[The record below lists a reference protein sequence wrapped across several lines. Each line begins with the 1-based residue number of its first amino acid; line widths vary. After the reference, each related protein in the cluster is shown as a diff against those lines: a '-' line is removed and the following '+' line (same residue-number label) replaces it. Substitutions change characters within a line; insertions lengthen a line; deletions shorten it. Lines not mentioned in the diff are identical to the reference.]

1 MHHLGDQDHLFGT
14 SAIIIIIIIDIIIIF
29 FWKTN
34 IFYPLIPDTR
44 VPIRVK
50 KC

>member
-1 MHHLGDQDHLFGT
+1 MHHLGDQVHLFGT
-14 SAIIIIIIIDIIIIF
+14 SAIIIIIIIVF

-34 IFYPLIPDTR
+34 VFYTLIPDVR

>member
-1 MHHLGDQDHLFGT
+1 MHHLGDQVHLFGT
-14 SAIIIIIIIDIIIIF
+14 SAIIIIIIIVF

-34 IFYPLIPDTR
+34 VFYPLIPDVR